1 MNSQLKIIGL
11 GLFLSV
17 AIVFGAASLLSKME
31 QRAVDPSLIV
41 GDARLSTGSAEPRV
55 TIVEFSDFQCPACRA
70 SESVIQEVLRENS
83 NDVRFVYRHFPL
95 TSIHDHALDAAKAS
109 EIAFSIGKFW
119 EMHDL
124 LFELQD
130 EWATSNDIKALFAS
144 YADRLG
150 MDPGAFLNLWD
161 ASEYEQQIRDDI
173 RDGRT
178 LGISSTPTIF
188 MNGRK
193 VSADQLSQAVTA
205 ELH

>member
-1 MNSQLKIIGL
+1 
-11 GLFLSV
+11 
-17 AIVFGAASLLSKME
+17 
-31 QRAVDPSLIV
+31 
-41 GDARLSTGSAEPRV
+41 
-55 TIVEFSDFQCPACRA
+55 
-70 SESVIQEVLRENS
+70 
-83 NDVRFVYRHFPL
+83 
-95 TSIHDHALDAAKAS
+95 
-109 EIAFSIGKFW
+109 
-119 EMHDL
+119 MHDL